1 VARRS
6 ISHNIIKFI
15 IQALTICVSVCF
27 LATCLTPYLSPEKFW
42 WVGFAGIAAPYIIIL
57 LLFSILFWLFVK
69 PLWAIS
75 LLIMLLIGYRQ
86 VSVVFAFHFKN
97 TFSEKKDSSNI
108 RIVDWNLRGF
118 NGLYQSRN
126 TKKMVRTE
134 LAESIL
140 KLNPDIICLQE
151 FNHSY
156 GTTTHPHEQANNIDL
171 FTPTHPYYYFSK
183 DYKTANG
190 YTAGSII
197 FSKFP
202 IIDTGRLRFPKG
214 ESALFIDIQKG
225 TDTIRIYTTHLQ
237 SFKFKKNDY
246 ENIDKVEN
254 NDSAALTASKNVFEK
269 MRPAFKKRA
278 IQADLLKE
286 WLQNTPHPSILTG
299 DFNDV
304 PNSYTYFTIRGN
316 RQDAFLQK
324 SCGIGRTF
332 VSLAPTL
339 RIDYILPD
347 KSFKVK
353 QFELEDEGLSDHFML
368 VADLK
373 KIVVIR

>member
-1 VARRS
+1 
-6 ISHNIIKFI
+6 
-15 IQALTICVSVCF
+15 
-27 LATCLTPYLSPEKFW
+27 
-42 WVGFAGIAAPYIIIL
+42 
-57 LLFSILFWLFVK
+57 
-69 PLWAIS
+69 
-75 LLIMLLIGYRQ
+75 
-86 VSVVFAFHFKN
+86 
-97 TFSEKKDSSNI
+97 
-108 RIVDWNLRGF
+108 
-118 NGLYQSRN
+118 
-126 TKKMVRTE
+126 
-134 LAESIL
+134 
-140 KLNPDIICLQE
+140 
-151 FNHSY
+151 
-156 GTTTHPHEQANNIDL
+156 
-171 FTPTHPYYYFSK
+171 
-183 DYKTANG
+183 
-190 YTAGSII
+190 
-197 FSKFP
+197 
-202 IIDTGRLRFPKG
+202 
-214 ESALFIDIQKG
+214 
-225 TDTIRIYTTHLQ
+225 
-237 SFKFKKNDY
+237 
-246 ENIDKVEN
+246 
-254 NDSAALTASKNVFEK
+254 

-373 KIVVIR
+373 KL

>member
-1 VARRS
+1 MWAITLLFV
-6 ISHNIIKFI
+6 
-15 IQALTICVSVCF
+15 
-27 LATCLTPYLSPEKFW
+27 
-42 WVGFAGIAAPYIIIL
+42 L
-57 LLFSILFWLFVK
+57 LL
-69 PLWAIS
+69 
-75 LLIMLLIGYRQ
+75 GYRQ
-86 VSVVFAFHFKN
+86 VAVVFAFHYK
-97 TFSEKKDSSNI
+97 TSFSEKKDSSTI
-108 RIVDWNLRGF
+108 RIIDWNLRGF
-118 NGLYQSRN
+118 NGIDQNRN

-134 LAESIL
+134 LVQSIL

-156 GTTTHPHEQANNIDL
+156 NNTSHPHDQANNIEL
-171 FTPTHPYYYFSK
+171 FTPTHPFYYFSK
-183 DYKTANG
+183 DYRTTNG

-197 FSKFP
+197 FSRYP
-202 IIDTGRLRFPKG
+202 IIDSGRIRFPKG
-214 ESALFIDIQKG
+214 ESALYIDVRKN

-269 MRPAFKKRA
+269 MIPSFKKRA
-278 IQADLLKE
+278 IQANVLKV
-286 WLQNTPHPSILTG
+286 WLSKSTHPSILTG

-304 PNSYTYFTIRGN
+304 PNSYTYFAIRGN

-324 SCGIGRTF
+324 SFGIGRTF

-347 KSFKVK
+347 KSFIVK

-368 VADLK
+368 VADVK
-373 KIVVIR
+373 KL

>member
-1 VARRS
+1 MTNKS
-6 ISHNIIKFI
+6 ISHNIVKFI
-15 IQALTICVSVCF
+15 IQILTICISF
-27 LATCLTPYLSPEKFW
+27 SFFAICLVPYLSPEKFW
-42 WVGFAGIAAPYIIIL
+42 WVGLAGLASPYIIVL
-57 LLFSILFWLFVK
+57 LLFSILFWLFAK
-69 PLWAIS
+69 PMWAIT
-75 LLIMLLIGYRQ
+75 LLIVFLLGYRQ
-86 VSVVFAFHFKN
+86 VSVVFAFHFK
-97 TFSEKKDSSNI
+97 TSFSEKKDSSSI

-118 NGLYQSRN
+118 NGLNQGRN

-140 KLNPDIICLQE
+140 KLNPDVICLQE

-156 GTTTHPHEQANNIDL
+156 NTAAHPHLQANNIDL
-171 FTPTHPYYYFSK
+171 FMPTHPYYYFSK
-183 DYKTANG
+183 DYKAANG

-197 FSKFP
+197 FSRYP
-202 IIDTGRLRFPKG
+202 IIDSGRIKFPKG
-214 ESALFIDIQKG
+214 ESALYIDIKKD

-254 NDSAALTASKNVFEK
+254 NDSAALTASKNVLEK
-269 MRPAFKKRA
+269 MKPTFKKRA
-278 IQADLLKE
+278 IQADILKE
-286 WLQNTPHPSILTG
+286 WLNKSPYSSIIAG

-304 PNSYTYFTIRGN
+304 PNSYTYFTIRGK

-324 SCGIGRTF
+324 SFGIGRTF

-347 KSFKVK
+347 KSFIVK

-368 VADLK
+368 VADVK
-373 KIVVIR
+373 KL

>member
-1 VARRS
+1 MSSKS

-15 IQALTICVSVCF
+15 IQALTICVSIVF
-27 LATCLTPYLSPEKFW
+27 LATCLTPYLSPDRFG
-42 WVGFAGIAAPYIIIL
+42 WVGFAGLAAPYIIIL
-57 LLFSILFWLFVK
+57 LLFSILFWLFAK

-75 LLIMLLIGYRQ
+75 LLIILLIGYRQ
-86 VSVVFAFHFKN
+86 VAVVFAFHFK
-97 TFSEKKDSSNI
+97 TSFAEKKDSSNI
-108 RIVDWNLRGF
+108 RIIDWNLRGF
-118 NGLYQSRN
+118 NGLNQGRN

-134 LAESIL
+134 LVESIL

-156 GTTTHPHEQANNIDL
+156 NTVTHTHEQANNIVL

-190 YTAGSII
+190 YTSGSII

-202 IIDTGRLRFPKG
+202 ILDSGRLRFPKG
-214 ESALFIDIQKG
+214 ESALYIDIEKG

-246 ENIDKVEN
+246 ENIDKVES
-254 NDSAALTASKNVFEK
+254 NDSAVLSASKSVFEK
-269 MRPAFKKRA
+269 MQPGFKKRA
-278 IQADLLKE
+278 IQANSLKDWLSKSPYPSLLA
-286 WLQNTPHPSILTG
+286 G

-304 PNSYTYFTIRGN
+304 PNSYTYFTLRGN

-324 SCGIGRTF
+324 CFGIGRTF

-347 KSFKVK
+347 KFFKVN

-368 VADLK
+368 VSDVSLK
-373 KIVVIR
+373 